1 MTANLLLALC
11 LLSAA
16 LAADDVMTQYFGT
29 TRPYVYESSN
39 GASAYAPLQGCNV
52 SGVYYVSRHGS
63 RYPTGGSLEDMQAL
77 AAFLEQQRHVVA
89 GTGSW
94 VAEWKS
100 QFDTADEG
108 GLSERGA
115 TDLEAI
121 GARFAQR
128 YGALLFPYTPNAVHT
143 QSTGK
148 PRTAQT
154 AAAFTVGAVGNMTQ
168 WALRPWVAVSESKT
182 ADKLLRF
189 FDACPKYVQA
199 VKKNKNARSEERSFL
214 KATMPAIAKKVAAM
228 TNISADDLVSQGML
242 PIMWDTCAFEQTVLG
257 SSKWCSLFDEDDAK
271 VFEYAED
278 LHKYYTSGYGIDVA
292 YRDAAPLVQDI
303 FKYFDAV
310 IAGTSGTPRA
320 KLMFAHAE
328 TVLPLKALLGLH
340 KDAAPL
346 TASWTKEQ
354 REARKWR
361 NSEICTMASNVGF
374 VVSKCASGEHQVQML
389 ESETPVDFP
398 NVVGCKN
405 NWCPLTA
412 VREANKEALGID
424 FSSLCSNAASG
435 SSSHATHS
443 SSHAVHS
450 SSHAAHSS
458 VPVKSSEK
466 KSDEKASAG
475 ARAAVSALL
484 LGILFV
490 L

>member
-1 MTANLLLALC
+1 MHPEILLALG
-11 LLSAA
+11 LLCAVR
-16 LAADDVMTQYFGT
+16 AADLTQYFGT
-29 TRPYVYESSN
+29 TRPYVYNN
-39 GASAYAPLQGCNV
+39 GVPQAPLDGCNV

-63 RYPTGGSLEDMQAL
+63 RYPTSDLFEGIVTLTS
-77 AAFLEQQRHVVA
+77 FLEKQRHVVA
-89 GTGSW
+89 GTGQW
-94 VAEWKS
+94 IAGWKS

-108 GLSERGA
+108 GLSELGA

-121 GARFAQR
+121 GERFAKHFPT
-128 YGALLFPYTPNAVHT
+128 LLFPYTPNAVHT

-154 AAAFTVGAVGNMTQ
+154 AAAFTVGVVGNMTQ

-189 FDACPKYVQA
+189 FDACPKYVQT
-199 VKKNKNARSEERSFL
+199 VKKNTNAKSVQAAFL
-214 KATMPAIAKKVAAM
+214 KIEMPAIAKKVAAM
-228 TNISADDLVSQGML
+228 TNISADDLVSAGVL
-242 PIMWDTCAFEQTVLG
+242 PVMWEMCTFETTVLG
-257 SSKWCSLFDEDDAK
+257 SSKWCSLFDEEDAK
-271 VFEYAED
+271 VFEYSGD
-278 LHKYYTSGYGIDVA
+278 LDKYYTSGYGIDVA
-292 YRDAAPLVQDI
+292 YKNAAPLLQDI

-328 TVLPLKALLGLH
+328 TTFPLKALLGMN
-340 KDAAPL
+340 KDATPL
-346 TASWTKEQ
+346 GATWTKEQ

-361 NSEICTMASNVGF
+361 ASTICTMASNVGF
-374 VVSKCASGEHQVQML
+374 VVSKCSSGAHQIQML

-398 NVVGCKN
+398 NVAGCKS

-466 KSDEKASAG
+466 KSDEKASVG

-484 LGILFV
+484 LAAL
-490 L
+490 LRL